1 MCYTIKTDV
10 VIAWFHGLTC
20 HVHDPSLV
28 NRVVG
33 SLVETVGRVGRECH
47 EEGVYFLRLPFS
59 KTLVQPAVSLSRI

>member
-28 NRVVG
+28 NGVVG

-47 EEGVYFLRLPFS
+47 EEGVYF
-59 KTLVQPAVSLSRI
+59 

>member
-10 VIAWFHGLTC
+10 VIAWFHGPTC

-28 NRVVG
+28 DGVVG

-47 EEGVYFLRLPFS
+47 EEGVYFLGYPFR
-59 KTLVQPAVSLSRI
+59 KR